1 MNKKIILSLV
11 ILFSLSFIL
20 PAQNINNVN
29 VNNLSDSQIQKIVQ
43 EMENRGFTMDQAVI
57 LAQSR
62 GATPTQIKDLKRRI
76 QELKRGKRQSIA
88 NPDAESTQSSMI
100 VREAF
105 SEKANVKASKKN
117 KRVFGFNL
125 FNNENLTFEPSVN
138 IPTPINYIIGISD
151 EILINVWGAS
161 QQTYQLIVDK
171 NGAIQIMDLGPIHVS
186 GMSFKK
192 AKELIKKRLTAIYSG
207 MNGDK
212 PNTWTEV
219 SLGSLRAIKI
229 NVIGEINVPGTY
241 NLPST
246 ASAFNALYLSGG
258 PNENGSFRNIKLIRN
273 GKTVKII
280 DVYDF
285 LINGNTSCN
294 VQLRDQDVIF
304 VPIYNK
310 KIEVLG
316 AFKRNGFFELEE
328 GESLTDL
335 IRYAGNFNEAAYKHR
350 LSITKYTDKEMKIAD
365 VEMSEFSNYIPDN
378 GDIVKADG
386 VVNRFLNRVRIAGAV
401 NRPGNYELTEGL
413 TLSQLIK
420 KAEGVKE
427 EFYANRGLIKREK
440 EDKTTFLISFNV
452 NDILQGKQDF
462 KLKKEDKIQ
471 IQDIFSMREERVI
484 NLTGE
489 VQKTGRFLYHENMTL
504 KDLLFLAGGLKEAAS
519 ESFIDISRRHTHEES
534 LKETSEMVNI
544 FTIDINRDL
553 RIAPKNESFIL
564 KPFDHVYVRRA
575 PSYYEQ
581 QTVSVK
587 GEVLYPGPFPIE
599 SKNER
604 VSDLLKRA
612 GGFTKFANIEGATL
626 ERKYRVRNINLE
638 YLNQLSDT
646 LGVNPSIRDMQADL
660 LELNLKEILKNP
672 GSIYDYKLKEGDVI
686 NIPVFSSEIRVV
698 GEVLN
703 PIGLAFEKGKG
714 LKYYINKTGGF
725 TSNAKKSKVY
735 VLYANG
741 TTKTTKNYIIS
752 KSYPKIKPGC
762 QIIIPPKFK
771 KIKKD
776 NSGKWMA
783 FASILASLAVAF
795 ATVFK

>member
-1 MNKKIILSLV
+1 MNKKIILSLI

-29 VNNLSDSQIQKIVQ
+29 VNNLNDSQIQKIVQ
-43 EMENRGFTMDQAVI
+43 EMESRGLTMDQAVV
-57 LAQSR
+57 LAQAR
-62 GATPTQIKDLKRRI
+62 GATPTQINDLKRRI
-76 QELKRGKRQSIA
+76 QELRSGKKQSIA
-88 NPDAESTQSSMI
+88 SPGAESTQSSMM

-105 SEKANVKASKKN
+105 SEKAKVKATTKN
-117 KRVFGFNL
+117 KRVFGYNL

-138 IPTPINYIIGISD
+138 IPTPINYVIGISD

-161 QQTYQLIVDK
+161 QQTYQLVVDQ
-171 NGAIQIMDLGPIHVS
+171 NGAIQVMDLGPIHIN
-186 GMSFKK
+186 GMSFEK
-192 AKELIKKRLTAIYSG
+192 AKKLIKKRLTAIYSG
-207 MNGDK
+207 MSGDK
-212 PNTWTEV
+212 PNTWSEV

-229 NVIGEINVPGTY
+229 NIIGEVNVPGTY

-294 VQLRDQDVIF
+294 VQLRDQDIIF
-304 VPIYNK
+304 IPTYDK
-310 KIEVLG
+310 KVEILG
-316 AFKRNGFFELEE
+316 TFRRNGFFELGK
-328 GESLTDL
+328 GETLADL
-335 IRYAGNFNEAAYKHR
+335 IRYAGNFNEVAYKYR
-350 LSITKYTDKEMKIAD
+350 LSIIKYTDKEMKMAD
-365 VEMSEFSNYIPDN
+365 VEMAEYSKYIPDN
-378 GDIVKADG
+378 GDVIKADS
-386 VVNRFLNRVRIAGAV
+386 VINRFLNRVRIAGAV
-401 NRPGNYELTEGL
+401 NRPGNYELTKGL

-427 EFYANRGLIKREK
+427 EVYTNRGLIKREK

-462 KLKKEDKIQ
+462 KLKKEDKIR
-471 IQDIFSMREERVI
+471 IRDVFSMREERVI

-489 VQKTGRFLYHENMTL
+489 VQKEGSFLYHENMTL

-519 ESFIDISRRHTHEES
+519 ESFIDVSRRHTHEES
-534 LKETSEMVNI
+534 LKETSEMVNV
-544 FTIDINRDL
+544 FTIDIDRDL
-553 RIAPKNESFIL
+553 KITPKDESFIL

-587 GEVLYPGPFPIE
+587 GEVLYPGSYSIK

-612 GGFTKFANIEGATL
+612 GGFTKFAYIKGATL
-626 ERKYRVRNINLE
+626 ERKYRVRDINLE

-646 LGVNPSIRDMQADL
+646 LGVNSSIRDMQANL
-660 LELNLKEILKNP
+660 LELNLKKILDNP
-672 GSIYDYKLKEGDVI
+672 GSIYDYKLKRGDVI
-686 NIPVFSSEIRVV
+686 NVPVSSSEIRVV
-698 GEVLN
+698 GEVMN

-714 LKYYINKTGGF
+714 LKYYVNKTGGF
-725 TSNAKKSKVY
+725 TTNAKKSKVY

-741 TTKTTKNYIIS
+741 TTKTTKNSIIS
-752 KSYPKIKPGC
+752 KNYPKIEPGC
-762 QIIIPPKFK
+762 QIVIPPKPERVR
-771 KIKKD
+771 KD

-783 FASILASLAVAF
+783 FASILASLSVAF
-795 ATVFK
+795 ATVLK